1 MQTLLIYHPFFAHFN
16 KNINHPLLQLP
27 FCILADHTTKS
38 IVISIRG
45 SLSFRDIFTDL
56 TANSEKFDVPG
67 VPPDSSA
74 HKGMLAAAAEIHKR
88 LKEGN
93 LLDRVMSTYPEYN
106 VTLTGHSLGK
116 N

>member
-1 MQTLLIYHPFFAHFN
+1 M
-16 KNINHPLLQLP
+16 
-27 FCILADHTTKS
+27 
-38 IVISIRG
+38 ISIRG

-74 HKGMLAAAAEIHKR
+74 HKGMLVAASEIHKR

-93 LLDRVMSTYPEYN
+93 LLDRVINTYPEYN
-106 VTLTGHSLGK
+106 LTLAGHSLGK
-116 N
+116 IQPE